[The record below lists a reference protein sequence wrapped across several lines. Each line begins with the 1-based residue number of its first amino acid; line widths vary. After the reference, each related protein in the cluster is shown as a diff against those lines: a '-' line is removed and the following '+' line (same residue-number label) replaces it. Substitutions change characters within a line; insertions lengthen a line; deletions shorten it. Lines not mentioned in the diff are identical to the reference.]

1 MYLSK
6 GDEIMK
12 QQHQCLS
19 QIAGANLKRLINEAN
34 LTQDEAAEKLLLSE
48 GSCIRRL
55 VRNGITKIDEIE
67 RIASL
72 FGVPIYEM
80 LRPVG

>member
-1 MYLSK
+1 
-6 GDEIMK
+6 MK
-12 QQHQCLS
+12 HQNQCLS
-19 QIAGANLKRLINEAN
+19 YIAGANLKRLIQEAN
-34 LTQDEAAEKLLLSE
+34 LTQEEAAEMLHLSE

-67 RIASL
+67 RIASF
-72 FGVPIYEM
+72 FGVSIYEM